1 MSGGAGPPPSVCPLP
16 ENAPEDEEELDDV
29 ACFLRVLSSALQ
41 SMFNDQTNTQCNQSW
56 TYDLSAPL
64 T

>member
-1 MSGGAGPPPSVCPLP
+1 VNPAEALSKVPLISPARSGGAGPPPSVCPFP

-41 SMFNDQTNTQCNQSW
+41 VKQ
-56 TYDLSAPL
+56 YI
-64 T
+64 